1 MNPHADVLHR
11 GDNPWSKRPRTVVAG
26 LLITLAVF
34 AYLVRLSQHDDE
46 NVVWIWMGIRSDG
59 RCGRDFGTESL
70 SSTTCGRGNPC
81 CSSHGWCGSSEEY
94 CSPTLGCQ
102 SGCWPAEHPRETEL
116 AAKPAPYHDEVMY
129 GDDYDW
135 DDYDYGRRGE
145 DYGDDE
151 YSNYHHE
158 WDDHPRHNRY
168 DEYDDFV
175 PARGRQAYYGDDF
188 DLDDEFQGRAED
200 PDDPDLGE
208 PEPERDPAH
217 AWTEDELEATG

>member
-46 NVVWIWMGIRSDG
+46 NVVWI
-59 RCGRDFGTESL
+59 
-70 SSTTCGRGNPC
+70 
-81 CSSHGWCGSSEEY
+81 GWASGPTGGVAE
-94 CSPTLGCQ
+94 TLGQ
-102 SGCWPAEHPRETEL
+102 SPFPRRRVVVATRAAARTGGAGRARSTARPRSGARAAAGLLSTRVETEL